1 MPVSNSSFFKDWLQD
16 WLIQDWLATNME
28 LPEKKTKLDKQPE
41 RKRQRKNIWSK
52 RAQGR
57 KMTIKSRLQA
67 DYNKNQRQIFCKQ
80 KYYAVCWT
88 KLTKE

>member
-1 MPVSNSSFFKDWLQD
+1 M
-16 WLIQDWLATNME
+16 IQDWLATNME
-28 LPEKKTKLDKQPE
+28 LPGKKKKIRQTAREKETE
-41 RKRQRKNIWSK
+41 RKNIWSK